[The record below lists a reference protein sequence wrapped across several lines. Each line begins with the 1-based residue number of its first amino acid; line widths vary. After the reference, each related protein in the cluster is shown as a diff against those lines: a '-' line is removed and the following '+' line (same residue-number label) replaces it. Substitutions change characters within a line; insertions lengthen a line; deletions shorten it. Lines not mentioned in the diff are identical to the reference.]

1 MKNRQRLGLL
11 ILTMTTFSV
20 VVAGT
25 GIYFLYQTALQQEQ
39 GRLVDKAKRQA
50 RSLEALKGKEE
61 NEEALVKTLT
71 ETLKASPESSKTG
84 EILLAKRDG
93 DRIVFLLSQRNNQT
107 STPTPIPLVQQDR
120 AEPTHKA
127 ILGESGSLIGQ
138 DYRQIEVIAAYE
150 PVADSDLGVVVKI
163 DLDEFRAPF
172 LQIALLGIVAAIV
185 ASTLG
190 AIAYLRLSRPMLKEL
205 EESERKNRAIVETA
219 ADGVIVIDD
228 RAIVETF
235 NSSAEKL
242 FGYSAKQVLGQNI
255 DNLLLSF
262 KEGEVEAALFGT
274 NALKP
279 TPPQNSPESNI
290 QEIEVTPNTS
300 PPTPPLPMSAKRELM
315 GQRQDGTIFPIEI
328 AASRLTKGK
337 FKRYTLIVRD
347 ISERKQAEDALKRLN
362 EELELRVEERTTQLM
377 SLNEELLHE
386 MAERNHAEE
395 SMQELDKRFRTL
407 FDRSGVGIIQTNKSG
422 QFLKVN
428 PKFSQ
433 LLGYSEGELQ
443 EKTFQE
449 LTHAEDLG
457 NAIAQF
463 RQLVEGDLSHISVEQ
478 RYLNKEGAEIW
489 VNLSGSVVRNPM
501 GDVEYFLG
509 VVEDVGDRVAAK
521 SALMATESTLNS
533 FYNSTSMMMGII
545 ELIDNDMRHIS
556 DNAVTTEF
564 FRLSPITMHN
574 QLASDMGV
582 PEDIRRYWI
591 DHCNESRQIG
601 KPIQFEYAYEMDVDD
616 GETDIRWL
624 SATVCPIPGQ
634 QRFSYMVEDVTER
647 RQQAE
652 ALRRTNEELEDSTL
666 ELDARRQGMER
677 LGELADFLQASLTT
691 EEAYNVIAE
700 LMAPLFPT
708 CSGGVF
714 VLNEGGNLVE
724 AIASWGT
731 HFNSETIFSPE
742 DSWALRRGKVHWVD
756 ESHPRLLSKHVHSD
770 PMPAETLSVPL
781 IAQGQTLG
789 LLYLTS
795 PERGILSPG
804 RQQFAQTVAEQL
816 GVSLLNIKL
825 RSNLQIDSVRDALT
839 GLHNRRYLEEALE
852 REVYSAARQ
861 NRAIGVILLDIDH
874 FRNFNNTFGHE
885 AGDLVLKTLGGF
897 LRRSLQKADLAAR
910 YGGEELMLVLPD
922 SSWEE
927 TKVRAEQL
935 REGVKHLNFEYS
947 NQQCDRISVSIGMA
961 IFPQNGM
968 TREALLHSAEMA
980 LSRAKVEGR
989 DRVCTPEG

>member
-11 ILTMTTFSV
+11 ILTMTTFSI

-25 GIYFLYQTALQQEQ
+25 GIAYLYQTALQQEK
-39 GRLVDKAKRQA
+39 GRLAEEAQRQA
-50 RSLEALKGKEE
+50 RFLENLRSSEE

-71 ETLKASPESSKTG
+71 ESLESAPDFTKTG

-93 DRIVFLLSQRNNQT
+93 DRIVFLLSQRNGEI
-107 STPTPIPLVQQDR
+107 STPTPIPLVEQER
-120 AEPTHKA
+120 AEHSRKA
-127 ILGESGSLIGQ
+127 VLGESGNGIGA
-138 DYRQIEVIAAYE
+138 DYRQIATIAAYE
-150 PVADSDLGVVVKI
+150 PVTDSDLGVVVKI
-163 DLDEFRAPF
+163 DVDEFRAPF
-172 LQIALLGIVAAIV
+172 LQVTLVGIIAAIV
-185 ASTLG
+185 ASAIG
-190 AIAYLRLSRPMLKEL
+190 AIFYVRLSRPMFREL
-205 EESERKNRAIVETA
+205 EESERRNRAIVETA

-228 RAIVETF
+228 RAVIETF

-242 FGYSAKQVLGQNI
+242 FGYTSKQVIGQNI

-262 KEGEVEAALFGT
+262 AEGEVEAALFGT
-274 NALKP
+274 SALQP
-279 TPPQNSPESNI
+279 ATVTEENVQEIDISPPSSTPPSSQ
-290 QEIEVTPNTS
+290 
-300 PPTPPLPMSAKRELM
+300 PPPMSAKRELM
-315 GQRQDGTIFPIEI
+315 GQRQDGTIFPLEI
-328 AASRLTKGK
+328 AVSRLTKGRN
-337 FKRYTLIVRD
+337 KRFTLLVRD
-347 ISERKQAEDALKRLN
+347 ISERKKAEDAIERLN

-386 MAERNHAEE
+386 MAERNNAEE
-395 SMQELDKRFRTL
+395 SLQELEKRFRTL
-407 FDRSGVGIIQTNKSG
+407 FDRSGIGIIQTNKSG

-433 LLGYSEGELQ
+433 LLGYSEGELK

-449 LTHAEDLG
+449 LTHADDLG

-463 RQLVEGDLSHISVEQ
+463 RQLVDGDLVNISVEQ
-478 RYLNKEGAEIW
+478 RYLNKEGAEVW
-489 VNLSGSVVRNPM
+489 VNLSGAVVRNAM

-509 VVEDVGDRVAAK
+509 VVEDVSDRVAAK

-533 FYNSTSMMMGII
+533 FYNSTSMMMGIVEI
-545 ELIDNDMRHIS
+545 SDRDLRHIS

-564 FRLSPITMHN
+564 FRLSPISMHN

-591 DHCNESRQIG
+591 DHCNESRQLG
-601 KPIQFEYAYEMDVDD
+601 KPVQFEYAYEMDLED

-647 RQQAE
+647 RQQTE
-652 ALRRTNEELEDSTL
+652 SLRLANERLEDSTL
-666 ELDARRQGMER
+666 ELDARRQGMEK
-677 LGELADFLQASLTT
+677 LGEMTDFLQASLTLV
-691 EEAYNVIAE
+691 EAYNVIGE
-700 LMAPLFPT
+700 LIAPLFPD

-714 VLNEGGNLVE
+714 VLNEAQNLVE

-756 ESHPRLLSKHVHSD
+756 ESHPRLLSKHVKSD

-795 PERGILSPG
+795 PSRGILSPG
-804 RQQFAQTVAEQL
+804 KQRFAQTVAEQL

-825 RSNLQIDSVRDALT
+825 RSNVQSDSIRDALT
-839 GLHNRRYLEEALE
+839 TLHNRRYLEEALD

-861 NRAIGVILLDIDH
+861 NRGIGVILLDIDH
-874 FRNFNNTFGHE
+874 FRTFNNTFGHE

-897 LRRSLQKADLAAR
+897 LQRSLQNSDWAAR
-910 YGGEELMLVLPD
+910 YGGEEFAIVLPD
-922 SSWEE
+922 RGWEE

-935 REGVKHLNFEYS
+935 REGVKHLNFEYG

-968 TREALLHSAEMA
+968 TREALLKSADMA

>member
-11 ILTMTTFSV
+11 ILTMTTFSI

-25 GIYFLYQTALQQEQ
+25 GIAYLYQTALQQEK
-39 GRLVDKAKRQA
+39 GRLAEEAQRQA
-50 RSLEALKGKEE
+50 RFLENLRSTEE
-61 NEEALVKTLT
+61 NEEALVTTLT
-71 ETLKASPESSKTG
+71 ESLGNAPDATKTG

-93 DRIVFLLSQRNNQT
+93 DRIVFLLSQRNGET
-107 STPTPIPLVQQDR
+107 STPNPIPLVEQER
-120 AEPTHKA
+120 AEHSRKA
-127 ILGESGSLIGQ
+127 VLGESGNAIGA
-138 DYRQIEVIAAYE
+138 DYRQIVTIAAYE

-163 DLDEFRAPF
+163 DLDEFRSPF
-172 LQIALLGIVAAIV
+172 LQVILLGIVAAIV
-185 ASTLG
+185 ASAIG
-190 AIAYLRLSRPMLKEL
+190 ALFYLRLSRPMFREL
-205 EESERKNRAIVETA
+205 EESERRNRAIVETA

-228 RAIVETF
+228 RAIIETF
-235 NSSAEKL
+235 NNSAEKL
-242 FGYSAKQVLGQNI
+242 FGYTSKQVIGQNI

-262 KEGEVEAALFGT
+262 AEGEVETALFGSS
-274 NALKP
+274 ALQP
-279 TPPQNSPESNI
+279 ATVAEENV
-290 QEIEVTPNTS
+290 QEIEVTPSSSAPPAS
-300 PPTPPLPMSAKRELM
+300 PPPMSAKRELM
-315 GQRQDGTIFPIEI
+315 GQRQDGTIFPLEI
-328 AASRLTKGK
+328 AVSRLTKGRN
-337 FKRYTLIVRD
+337 KRFTLLVRD
-347 ISERKQAEDALKRLN
+347 ISERKKAEDAIKHLN

-386 MAERNHAEE
+386 MAERNNAEE
-395 SMQELDKRFRTL
+395 SFQELEKRFRTL
-407 FDRSGVGIIQTNKSG
+407 FDRSGIGIIQTNKSG

-428 PKFSQ
+428 AKFSQ
-433 LLGYSEGELQ
+433 LLGYNEGELK

-449 LTHAEDLG
+449 LTHADDLG

-463 RQLVEGDLSHISVEQ
+463 RQLVEGDLLNISVEQ
-478 RYLNKEGAEIW
+478 RYLNKEGAEVW
-489 VNLSGSVVRNPM
+489 VNLSGAVVRNAM
-501 GDVEYFLG
+501 GEVEYFLG
-509 VVEDVGDRVAAK
+509 VVEDVSDRVAAK

-533 FYNSTSMMMGII
+533 FYNSTSMMMGIVEI
-545 ELIDNDMRHIS
+545 SDRDLRHIS

-564 FRLSPITMHN
+564 FRLSPISMHN

-591 DHCNESRQIG
+591 DRCHESHQLG
-601 KPIQFEYAYEMDVDD
+601 KPVQFEYAYEMDLDD

-634 QRFSYMVEDVTER
+634 QRFSYMVEDITEQ

-652 ALRRTNEELEDSTL
+652 SLRLANERLEDSTL
-666 ELDARRQGMER
+666 ELDARRQGMEK
-677 LGELADFLQASLTT
+677 LGEMADFLQASLTL
-691 EEAYNVIAE
+691 EEAYNVIGE
-700 LMAPLFPT
+700 LVASLFPD

-714 VLNEGGNLVE
+714 VLNEGRNLVE

-731 HFNSETIFSPE
+731 HFNSELIFSPE

-756 ESHPRLLSKHVHSD
+756 ESHPRLLSKHVRND

-781 IAQGQTLG
+781 IAQGRTLG

-795 PERGILSPG
+795 PSRGILSTG
-804 RQQFAQTVAEQL
+804 KQRFAQTVAEQL

-825 RSNLQIDSVRDALT
+825 RSNLKSDSIRDSLT
-839 GLHNRRYLEEALE
+839 TLHNRRYLEEALE
-852 REVYSAARQ
+852 REIYSAARQ
-861 NRAIGVILLDIDH
+861 NRAIGLILLDIDR

-897 LRRSLQKADLAAR
+897 LQRSLQNSDWAAR
-910 YGGEELMLVLPD
+910 YGGEEFAIVLPD
-922 SSWEE
+922 LSWED
-927 TKVRAEQL
+927 TKLRAEQV
-935 REGVKHLNFEYS
+935 REGVKHLNFEYG

-968 TREALLHSAEMA
+968 TREALLKSADMA

-989 DRVCTPEG
+989 DRVSTPEG